1 MAYQFIQLTDTTV
14 GAVATGALLPL
25 GNITRRYGNG
35 SCCASTFE
43 VSTSGSDTITI
54 NDSGYYKVSYTG
66 SLIPAAAGE
75 LTLTLTANGVA
86 VTSVSDTVAAAGD
99 VTNISLEYII
109 RVFPNCSSINNM
121 PVILQI
127 VNSGVALT
135 GGNSNL
141 IVEKIR

>member
-25 GNITRRYGNG
+25 GNVTRRFSNG
-35 SCCASTFE
+35 SCCAMTFE

-54 NDSGYYKVSYTG
+54 NESGYYKVSYVG
-66 SLIPAAAGE
+66 SLTPAAAGE

-86 VTSVSDTVAAAGD
+86 VTSVTDTVAAAD
-99 VTNISLEYII
+99 DTTNITFDYIV

-121 PVILQI
+121 PVILQV

-135 GGNSNL
+135 GGSSNI